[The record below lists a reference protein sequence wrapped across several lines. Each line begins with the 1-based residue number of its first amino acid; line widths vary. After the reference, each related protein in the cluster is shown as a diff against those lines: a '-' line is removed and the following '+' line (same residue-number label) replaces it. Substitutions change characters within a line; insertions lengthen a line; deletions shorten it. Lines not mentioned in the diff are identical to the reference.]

1 MINLSIQK
9 LLIKL
14 TFFGIM
20 VINIVMLVSYQY
32 LVCMAFIYVVVVVV
46 GEMVKEK
53 WWKIGI
59 ILDIVS
65 AGLIIAGFI
74 NAYVTKRVPNS

>member
-1 MINLSIQK
+1 
-9 LLIKL
+9 
-14 TFFGIM
+14 
-20 VINIVMLVSYQY
+20 
-32 LVCMAFIYVVVVVV
+32 MAFIYIVVVVV